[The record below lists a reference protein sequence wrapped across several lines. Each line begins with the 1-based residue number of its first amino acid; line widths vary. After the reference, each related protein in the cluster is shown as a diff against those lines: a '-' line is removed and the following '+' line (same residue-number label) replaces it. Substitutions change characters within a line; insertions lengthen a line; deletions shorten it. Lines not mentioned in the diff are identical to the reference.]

1 MKERASSTQSN
12 RSSTSST
19 AASTP
24 SSATPNATTQSSIS
38 TQNSSDT
45 NNITDPFNK
54 NNFMA
59 PPIGGV
65 IKCVTCLGNEIQ
77 GKVIAYDQQTKMLAL
92 SKFLFFFWLTRSAL
106 ILCIFYKKKEQEFKI
121 NQVILITPW

>member
-19 AASTP
+19 TASTP
-24 SSATPNATTQSSIS
+24 SSATPTASTQSIIS
-38 TQNSSDT
+38 TQNSET

-59 PPIGGV
+59 PPIGGI

-77 GKVIAYDQQTKMLAL
+77 GKVIAYDHQTKMMAL
-92 SKFLFFFWLTRSAL
+92 SEFF
-106 ILCIFYKKKEQEFKI
+106 
-121 NQVILITPW
+121 V